1 MNEGNRFFFLIE
13 KSKKCYIHRPH
24 TNSTTGDPNLHS
36 FKDFNK
42 WQLCLIIFAVTYG
55 AILVSIVLTNSMV
68 WDEVSHLKG
77 GLLLS
82 RGQVVDWAF
91 TNSFYPP
98 VYDSFV
104 AMAFLSFGANIFSA
118 RFVSIIF
125 QVLTVFVVYGIAN
138 LLYKSKKVALLSVV
152 LFAVMPGMIWLSK
165 LALIETLL
173 VFVVSLSLF
182 FFFSWL
188 QNGSRRDQ
196 TMSIALFVVGVLVK
210 YQVLVILPIIMV
222 TGAFLWKRDHL
233 KIEAKKWFTMP
244 KLAIII
250 AALAIAIT
258 VFAVLL
264 FTGTIDFLIYAFGTG
279 SQLKEAY
286 STRYPLPIF
295 YFVEMTWFTDILHPV
310 SVLLYLVSL
319 AGLAFMV
326 YRRKV
331 SDKYLLLW
339 FAVVYVVFT
348 LVPNREWRYLSIAFP
363 VLAIAASSLIA
374 ASWGKL
380 RKIGQTA
387 ASGWGKWG
395 AKAGAVCLIAVVAG
409 GIALSCS
416 DAYVWIKQDSITV
429 QVEQAS
435 FYAGN
440 RLAENQT
447 LVVVA
452 AVNHFNKY
460 MVSFCLSTKDATRNY
475 NDTCQQYPAAAMDS
489 FAPEFNATELVAMC
503 EANSTRYVLLF
514 EYGHDLPYLQS
525 NLTASKVYEQID
537 ATGNFTLNQT
547 FGAEPNRIFVFE
559 FHKQP

>member
-1 MNEGNRFFFLIE
+1 
-13 KSKKCYIHRPH
+13 
-24 TNSTTGDPNLHS
+24 
-36 FKDFNK
+36 
-42 WQLCLIIFAVTYG
+42 
-55 AILVSIVLTNSMV
+55 MV

-82 RGQVVDWAF
+82 RVQIVDWAF

-104 AMAFLSFGANIFSA
+104 AMAFLSFGASIFSA
-118 RFVSIIF
+118 RLVSVVF
-125 QVLTVFVVYGIAN
+125 AVLTVFVVYGIAN
-138 LLYKSKKVALLSVV
+138 LLYKSQKLALLSAV
-152 LFAVMPGMIWLSK
+152 LFAVMPGMVWLSK
-165 LALIETLL
+165 LAMIETLL

-182 FFFSWL
+182 FFFRWL

-196 TMSIALFVVGVLVK
+196 TLGIALFVLGVLVK

-222 TGAFLWKRDHL
+222 IGVYFWKKDHL
-233 KIEAKKWFTMP
+233 KTEIKKWVTLP

-250 AALAIAIT
+250 AALVTAIT

-295 YFVEMTWFTDILHPV
+295 YFVEMAWFTDILHPV
-310 SVLLYLVSL
+310 SVLLYLLSL
-319 AGLAFMV
+319 VGLAFMV
-326 YRRKV
+326 YRRKP

-339 FAVVYVVFT
+339 FTVVYVVFT

-363 VLAIAASSLIA
+363 VLAIAASSLIVS
-374 ASWGKL
+374 SWNKL
-380 RKIGQTA
+380 RKISQPSV
-387 ASGWGKWG
+387 SGIGKLG
-395 AKAGAVCLIAVVAG
+395 AKAGAVFLIAIVAG
-409 GIALSCS
+409 GVALSCS
-416 DAYVWIKQDSITV
+416 DAYIWVKQDSISV
-429 QVEQAS
+429 PVEQAS

-440 RLAENQT
+440 SLAPNQT
-447 LVVVA
+447 LIVVA

-489 FAPEFNATELVAMC
+489 FAPAFNTTELLAMC
-503 EANSTRYVLLF
+503 EANNTRYILLF
-514 EYGHDLPYLQS
+514 EYGHDLPYFQS
-525 NLTASKVYEQID
+525 DLTASKVYAQIN
-537 ATGNFTLNQT
+537 ATSAFTLDQT
-547 FGAEPNRIFVFE
+547 FGAEPNRIFIFE

>member
-1 MNEGNRFFFLIE
+1 
-13 KSKKCYIHRPH
+13 
-24 TNSTTGDPNLHS
+24 
-36 FKDFNK
+36 
-42 WQLCLIIFAVTYG
+42 
-55 AILVSIVLTNSMV
+55 MV

-82 RGQVVDWAF
+82 RGQIVDWAF

-118 RFVSIIF
+118 RLVSVVF

-138 LLYKSKKVALLSVV
+138 LLYKSQKVAFLSAV
-152 LFAVMPGMIWLSK
+152 LFAIMPGMIWLSK
-165 LALIETLL
+165 LAMIETLL

-182 FFFSWL
+182 FFFRWL
-188 QNGSRRDQ
+188 QNGSKRDQ
-196 TMSIALFVVGVLVK
+196 ALTIAAFIIGVLVK
-210 YQVLVILPIIMV
+210 YQVLVILPIIMLV
-222 TGAFLWKRDHL
+222 GAYFWKKDHL
-233 KIEAKKWFTMP
+233 KGELKKWFTMP

-250 AALAIAIT
+250 GAFVTVIV

-264 FTGTIDFLIYAFGTG
+264 LTGTIDFLIYAFGTG

-295 YFVEMTWFTDILHPV
+295 YFVELAWFTEILHPI
-310 SVLLYLVSL
+310 SLLLYLVSL
-319 AGLAFMV
+319 AGLAFMI
-326 YRRKV
+326 YRRKA

-374 ASWGKL
+374 ASWSKL
-380 RKIGQTA
+380 RKIGQTTT
-387 ASGWGKWG
+387 SGLGKWG
-395 AKAGAVCLIAVVAG
+395 VKAGAGFLIAIVAG
-409 GIALSCS
+409 GVVLSCS
-416 DAYVWIKQDSITV
+416 DAYVWIKQDSISV
-429 QVEQAS
+429 PVEQAS
-435 FYAGN
+435 FYTGN
-440 RLAENQT
+440 GLASNQT
-447 LVVVA
+447 LIVVA

-460 MVSFCLSTKDATRNY
+460 MVSFCLSTKDASRNF

-489 FAPEFNATELVAMC
+489 FAPAFNATELVAMC
-503 EANSTRYVLLF
+503 EANNTRYILLF
-514 EYGHDLPYLQS
+514 EYGRDLRYFQS
-525 NLTASKVYEQID
+525 DLTAAKVYGQIN
-537 ATGNFTLNQT
+537 ATGAFTLDQT
-547 FGAEPNRIFVFE
+547 FGVEPNRIFVFE

>member
-1 MNEGNRFFFLIE
+1 
-13 KSKKCYIHRPH
+13 
-24 TNSTTGDPNLHS
+24 
-36 FKDFNK
+36 
-42 WQLCLIIFAVTYG
+42 
-55 AILVSIVLTNSMV
+55 MV

-82 RGQVVDWAF
+82 RGQVVEWAF

-104 AMAFLSFGANIFSA
+104 AMAFLSFGASIFSA
-118 RFVSIIF
+118 RLVSIIF
-125 QVLTVFVVYGIAN
+125 EVLTVFVIYGIAN
-138 LLYKSKKVALLSVV
+138 QLYKSQKVAVLSAV

-165 LALIETLL
+165 LAMIETLL

-182 FFFSWL
+182 FFFRWL
-188 QNGSRRDQ
+188 QNGSKRDQ
-196 TMSIALFVVGVLVK
+196 ALTIATFIIGGLVK
-210 YQVLVILPIIMV
+210 YQVLVILPIIMLI
-222 TGAFLWKRDHL
+222 GAYFWKKDHI
-233 KIEAKKWFTMP
+233 KTEAKKWFTMP

-250 AALAIAIT
+250 AALVIAII

-295 YFVEMTWFTDILHPV
+295 YFVEMAWFTDILHPV
-310 SVLLYLVSL
+310 SVLLYLASL
-319 AGLAFMV
+319 AGLAYMI
-326 YRRKV
+326 YRRKA

-380 RKIGQTA
+380 RKFSQTA
-387 ASGWGKWG
+387 TSGLGKWG
-395 AKAGAVCLIAVVAG
+395 AKAGAVFLIAIVAG
-409 GIALSCS
+409 GVALSCS

-429 QVEQAS
+429 PVEQAS

-440 RLAENQT
+440 SLAENQT
-447 LVVVA
+447 LVVA
-452 AVNHFNKY
+452 ATVNHFNKY
-460 MVSFCLSTKDATRNY
+460 MVSFCLSTKDASCNF

-489 FAPEFNATELVAMC
+489 FAPAFNATELVAIC
-503 EANSTRYVLLF
+503 EANNTKYVLLF
-514 EYGHDLPYLQS
+514 EYGHNLPYFQS
-525 NLTASKVYEQID
+525 DLTASKVYEQIN
-537 ATGNFTLNQT
+537 ATGNFTLKQT
-547 FGAEPNRIFVFE
+547 FGTEPNRIFVFE
-559 FHKQP
+559 YQKQP

>member
-1 MNEGNRFFFLIE
+1 
-13 KSKKCYIHRPH
+13 
-24 TNSTTGDPNLHS
+24 
-36 FKDFNK
+36 
-42 WQLCLIIFAVTYG
+42 
-55 AILVSIVLTNSMV
+55 MV

-82 RGQVVDWAF
+82 RGQVVDWAL

-104 AMAFLSFGANIFSA
+104 AMAFLSFGASIFSA
-118 RFVSIIF
+118 RLVSVIF
-125 QVLTVFVVYGIAN
+125 QVLTVLVVYCIAN
-138 LLYKSKKVALLSVV
+138 LLYKSQKVALLSAV
-152 LFAVMPGMIWLSK
+152 LFAVMPGMIWLAK
-165 LALIETLL
+165 LAMIETLL

-182 FFFSWL
+182 FFFRWL
-188 QNGSRRDQ
+188 QSDSRRDQ
-196 TMSIALFVVGVLVK
+196 TVSIALFVVGVLVK
-210 YQVLVILPIIMV
+210 YQVLVILPIIMLI
-222 TGAFLWKRDHL
+222 GAWFWKKDHL
-233 KIEAKKWFTMP
+233 KTEAKNWFTMP

-250 AALAIAIT
+250 AALAIVIT

-319 AGLAFMV
+319 IGLAFMV
-326 YRRKV
+326 YRRKA
-331 SDKYLLLW
+331 SDKYLLLG
-339 FAVVYVVFT
+339 FAVVYLVFT

-363 VLAIAASSLIA
+363 VLAIAASSFIA
-374 ASWGKL
+374 ASWGKM
-380 RKIGQTA
+380 RKITQTA
-387 ASGWGKWG
+387 SSGLGRWG
-395 AKAGAVCLIAVVAG
+395 ARAGAVFLMAIVASG
-409 GIALSCS
+409 VALSCS
-416 DAYVWIKQDSITV
+416 DAYVWIKQDSINV
-429 QVEQAS
+429 PVEQTS
-435 FYAGN
+435 FYTGN
-440 RLAENQT
+440 GLAENQT

-460 MVSFCLSTKDATRNY
+460 MVSFCLSTKDANRNF

-489 FAPEFNATELVAMC
+489 FAPTFNATELVTMC
-503 EANSTRYVLLF
+503 EANNTKYVLLF

-525 NLTASKVYEQID
+525 DLTASKVYEQID

-547 FGAEPNRIFVFE
+547 FGTEPNRIFVFE

>member
-1 MNEGNRFFFLIE
+1 
-13 KSKKCYIHRPH
+13 
-24 TNSTTGDPNLHS
+24 
-36 FKDFNK
+36 
-42 WQLCLIIFAVTYG
+42 
-55 AILVSIVLTNSMV
+55 MV

-82 RGQVVDWAF
+82 RGQVVEWAF

-104 AMAFLSFGANIFSA
+104 AIAFLSFGANIFSA
-118 RFVSIIF
+118 RLVSVIF
-125 QVLTVFVVYGIAN
+125 QVLTILVVYGIAN
-138 LLYKSKKVALLSVV
+138 LLYKSQKVALLSAV

-165 LALIETLL
+165 LAMIETLL

-182 FFFSWL
+182 FFFRWL

-196 TMSIALFVVGVLVK
+196 TLSIALFVVGVLVK
-210 YQVLVILPIIMV
+210 YQVLVILPIIMLI
-222 TGAFLWKRDHL
+222 GAWFWKKDHL
-233 KIEAKKWFTMP
+233 KTEIKKWVTMP
-244 KLAIII
+244 KLALII
-250 AALAIAIT
+250 AALIIAIT

-295 YFVEMTWFTDILHPV
+295 YFVEMAWFTDILHPV

-319 AGLAFMV
+319 AGLVFMV
-326 YRRKV
+326 YRRKA

-363 VLAIAASSLIA
+363 VLAIAASSLV
-374 ASWGKL
+374 ASAWDKL

-387 ASGWGKWG
+387 KSGFGKWG
-395 AKAGAVCLIAVVAG
+395 TKAGAVCLIAIVAG
-409 GIALSCS
+409 GVALSCS
-416 DAYVWIKQDSITV
+416 DAYVWIKQDSISV
-429 QVEQAS
+429 PVEQAS

-440 RLAENQT
+440 GLAPNQT
-447 LVVVA
+447 LIVVA

-460 MVSFCLSTKDATRNY
+460 MVSFCLSTKDANRNF
-475 NDTCQQYPAAAMDS
+475 NDTCQQYPAGAMDS
-489 FAPEFNATELVAMC
+489 FAPAFNATELVAMC
-503 EANSTRYVLLF
+503 EANNTRYVLLF

-525 NLTASKVYEQID
+525 DLTASKVYEQID
-537 ATGNFTLNQT
+537 ATGAFTLTET
-547 FGAEPNRIFVFE
+547 FGTEPNRIFVFE